1 MAITI
6 NGSPSGTEVIT
17 GEPTSIFLPGGGL
30 SVRGN
35 FPTVA
40 FPATSGALKV
50 ITSPFILPNAV
61 STPAVYAISSYSTF
75 TPSGA
80 IGGQSTTGYHVSFTK
95 NANPSGASGTPTG
108 TLFTNDFSFGSQEVG
123 SITASG
129 SGNFTSYTTTSDHRL
144 KENVTPVEN
153 GLDYIMPLRPR
164 KYTWKNTGYEGVGFI
179 AHELEEDFPPHLNNI
194 VNGEK
199 DKVEIT
205 VNIYKDGVILTNESD
220 GSPIKRLIPI
230 GVEAERLMSEGYTW
244 VTVEENPLYQSIDT
258 VGLISPLVSSIQQL
272 KKIYDVQQVKIN
284 KLKVRVLEM
293 EKN

>member
-6 NGSPSGTEVIT
+6 TGTSIIGPGGTSQISRSGNSGLTILGNYPTTTLSPLRVTPGPNIVNGAPSPSSGQYGMT
-17 GEPTSIFLPGGGL
+17 IFNNYNPGG
-30 SVRGN
+30 
-35 FPTVA
+35 
-40 FPATSGALKV
+40 FPAPNGVQMHAKWMSFRTGGPTAWTPGDSRFSSPWENQTSQGS
-50 ITSPFILPNAV
+50 INT
-61 STPAVYAISSYSTF
+61 T
-75 TPSGA
+75 TPS
-80 IGGQSTTGYHVSFTK
+80 ST
-95 NANPSGASGTPTG
+95 
-108 TLFTNDFSFGSQEVG
+108 
-123 SITASG
+123 
-129 SGNFTSYTTTSDHRL
+129 NFATSSDHRL

-199 DKVEIT
+199 DNVEIN
-205 VNIYKDGVILTNESD
+205 VNVYKDGVILTNESD
-220 GSPIKRLIPI
+220 GTPIKRPIPM
-230 GVEAERLMSEGYTW
+230 GDEAERLMSEGYTW

-272 KKIYDVQQVKIN
+272 KKLYDAQQVKIN
-284 KLKVRVLEM
+284 ELKVRVLEM